1 MGREGA
7 AGIAC
12 RRMELP
18 PDNDNPIE
26 EEAPDADGEPG
37 ALAAPVVS
45 LPAVVAKRIEARSLY
60 WRGWSITQI
69 AAELGIAYT
78 TVASWKVRH
87 GWDKASPVERAEECL
102 WVRYS
107 QLIAKEKK
115 TGSDFKEIDLLGRQ
129 FERFARQRKYAGEGG
144 NEADLNPKRSN
155 GAKAANAKKEAEK
168 NLITPEMTALLRA
181 DMEASL
187 FGHQEDWLNTTSLR
201 TRMIVKSRQIGA
213 TWYFARER
221 LLVALETGKNQIFLS
236 ASRAQANI
244 FRAYIV
250 QWVQKVCGV
259 TLKGDPICIQRGT
272 IEGDDI
278 GSKALEP
285 VELYFLGTNYR
296 TAQGYHGDVI
306 IDESFWI
313 YGFEELF
320 KVAAAMA
327 THKIYTRT
335 LFSTP
340 STLAHEAYAMWSGER
355 FNRRRAKA
363 DKVRIDVSHAA
374 LKDGAMGPDGI
385 WRQIVNVFDAVAKGF
400 DLVDVEELQREYSVD
415 EFDNLFRCIFLDDS
429 QSMFPLEVMRR
440 CLVDSWEVW
449 RDVQPYAPR
458 PYAGEVWLGY
468 DPNASESGTGDDAA
482 LVALAAPT
490 KPGGKFRV
498 LEKKRLKGLQFDAQA
513 EAIRE
518 MTQRYNV
525 TRIAIDVTGAGK
537 AVHQLV
543 AKWFPTAEPI
553 TYSPLVKS
561 QMVLKAKNVIS
572 AGRLEFDAGWLDVVG
587 AFMAIRPEITKQGIT
602 YTAGRAGGVG
612 HADLA
617 WAIMHALFF
626 EPLDASEPGG
636 GSTLEIF
643 DGHQDS

>member
-1 MGREGA
+1 MGREGGT
-7 AGIAC
+7 GIAC

-18 PDNDNPIE
+18 PDNDNPLTE
-26 EEAPDADGEPG
+26 DDAPEDDTPASEG
-37 ALAAPVVS
+37 LAAPVVS
-45 LPAVVAKRIEARSLY
+45 LPAVVAKRLQARSLY

-69 AAELGIAYT
+69 AEELAIPYT

-115 TGSDFKEIDLLGRQ
+115 TGSDLKEIDLLGRQ

-155 GAKAANAKKEAEK
+155 GAKAANAKKETEK

-181 DMEASL
+181 DMEVSL

-250 QWVQKVCGV
+250 QWVQKVCGI
-259 TLKGDPICIQRGT
+259 TLKGDPICIQRG
-272 IEGDDI
+272 ENEAGER
-278 GSKALEP
+278 LEP

-306 IDESFWI
+306 IDECFWI

-340 STLAHEAYAMWSGER
+340 STLAHEAYAMWSGDR

-363 DKVRIDVSHAA
+363 DKVRIDLSHNA
-374 LKDGAMGPDGI
+374 LKGGAMGPDGI
-385 WRQIVNVFDAVAKGF
+385 WRQIVNVFDAIAKGF
-400 DLVDVEELQREYSVD
+400 DLVDVEELQREYAVD

-429 QSMFPLEVMRR
+429 QSMFPFEVMRR

-449 RDVQPYAPR
+449 RDFQPYAPR
-458 PYAGEVWLGY
+458 PYGGEVWLGY
-468 DPNASESGTGDDAA
+468 DPNASESATGDDAA

-513 EAIRE
+513 DAIRD
-518 MTQRYNV
+518 MTAKYNV

-543 AKWFPTAEPI
+543 AKWFPTAEAI
-553 TYSPLVKS
+553 TYSPLTKS
-561 QMVLKAKNVIS
+561 QMVLKAKNVIT
-572 AGRLEFDAGWLDVVG
+572 AGRLEFDAGWLDVMQS
-587 AFMAIRPEITKQGIT
+587 FMAIRPEITKQGIT

-643 DGHQDS
+643 DGNQE